1 MNLSLVLSMGGLLLL
16 AMLLTGWLMLRDI
29 QQRERFNNRVL
40 VIHGKPPIL
49 GIKAQPAAFRVGA
62 TRAVAA
68 IGQAI
73 LRTGV
78 ISGRSLDEVQ
88 KTLAGSGLRGPQAVG
103 LFIGC
108 KMLLAAGLPLATWLT
123 LGQMVS
129 SGMLH
134 TLLPVGAGILGLVGP
149 DYLLGKRRSNYLARL
164 EQGLPDALDLLVI
177 CTQAGLALGPSVIRV
192 GVELQY
198 AYREIA
204 TEFEM
209 TANELQIMSD
219 SRAAL
224 NNLGLRT
231 GLDSFRRLATT
242 LSQTIQYGTPM
253 SEALRVLSAEM
264 RQDMLT
270 KFEERAARLPV
281 LLTMPM
287 IIFILPCIFLIVGG
301 PAMIQI
307 MKAFSH

>member
-1 MNLSLVLSMGGLLLL
+1 MNLTLVLSLGGVLLL
-16 AMLLTGWLMLRDI
+16 AMLMTGWLMLRDI
-29 QQRERFNNRVL
+29 QNRERFNNRVMA
-40 VIHGKPPIL
+40 IHGKPVLP
-49 GIKAQPAAFRVGA
+49 GMKVQPAALR
-62 TRAVAA
+62 VAA
-68 IGQAI
+68 MRAI
-73 LRTGV
+73 TGLGMAMLRSGI
-78 ISGRSLDEVQ
+78 ISARSFDDVQ
-88 KTLAGSGLRGPQAVG
+88 KTLAGSGLRGPQAVA

-108 KMLLAAGLPLATWLT
+108 KMVLAAGLPLLVWLT
-123 LGQMVS
+123 TGQMAL

-177 CTQAGLALGPSVIRV
+177 CTQAGLSLGPAVIRV
-192 GVELQY
+192 GVEMQY

-204 TEFEM
+204 MELEL
-209 TANELQIMSD
+209 TANELQILSD
-219 SRAAL
+219 SRIAL
-224 NNLGLRT
+224 VNLGTRT
-231 GLDSFRRLATT
+231 GLEGFRRLGTT

-253 SEALRVLSAEM
+253 SEGLRVLSTEM
-264 RQDMLT
+264 RQEMLT
-270 KFEERAARLPV
+270 RFEERAARLPV

-301 PAMIQI
+301 PAMIQV